1 MVTTP
6 IIRPVKPTFNAGS
19 GLRSPLDKDDL
30 TNSHKKAITPNS
42 STFNLAIQVQQHTV
56 AINKLRRRVLT
67 PPQTPPVQPAPL
79 YPFSIYQINNVTDP
93 TLSPLTFQVR
103 TGVIGLRSKYITENN
118 RPSYFNVSTFGNFE
132 IPCEVLTDSLNK
144 DAFYASPSYSIVP
157 PTPNTGGNIQLL
169 NGTDVIAA
177 TGAGAGGSQIVL
189 DSQIDSPG
197 ISGDCRASLWLVI
210 VDGPAGGG
218 TQLQAQLWGRMFTDN
233 AVSTLGRETKPF
245 PDPDPSIVPI
255 GIIGNLA
262 YDHASPFTVLQLQS
276 GNLINRFNPGVISG
290 LTASPTYQRGYW
302 STDSLSGQV
311 FWDGDNVVDDS
322 HIIITISGSDFYGT
336 YSYIGGSGIE
346 TSSPAINAN
355 FVMTGM
361 VIL

>member
-1 MVTTP
+1 MAITTP

-30 TNSHKKAITPNS
+30 TNAHKKAVVPNA
-42 STFNLAIQVQQHTV
+42 STFNLAIQVQQLSGAV
-56 AINKLRRRVLT
+56 NKLRRRVLT
-67 PPQTPPVQPAPL
+67 PPTTPPVQPAPL

-93 TLSPLTFQVR
+93 ALSPLTFQVR
-103 TGVIGLRSKYITENN
+103 TGVIGLRSIYITQNDV
-118 RPSYFNVSTFGNFE
+118 PSNFNTKTWGNFE
-132 IPCEVLTDSLNK
+132 IPYEVYFDSINK
-144 DAFYASPSYSIVP
+144 DGFDASPNFSNVP
-157 PTPNTGGNIQLL
+157 PIANTGGNTQLL
-169 NGTDVIAA
+169 NGTDVQI
-177 TGAGAGGSQIVL
+177 GGGTQIVL
-189 DSQIDSPG
+189 DDEIDSPLLF
-197 ISGDCRASLWLVI
+197 GDCRASLWLKI

-218 TQLQAQLWGRMFTDN
+218 TQLQARFWGRMYTNN
-233 AVSTLGRETKPF
+233 ASSTLGRELQPF
-245 PDPDPSIVPI
+245 PDPDPTIIPI
-255 GIIGNLA
+255 GLIGNMGVNRA
-262 YDHASPFTVLQLQS
+262 APFTVLQLQS

-311 FWDGDNVVDDS
+311 FWNGDSVVDDS
-322 HIIITISGSDFYGT
+322 HIIVTISGSDFYGT

-346 TSSPAINAN
+346 TNSPAINAN